1 MDLFIKNASLIDG
14 TAKPVRKANVGI
26 KENKIVYIGKENF
39 SAKRIIKAN
48 NYILAPGFIDT
59 HSHSDF
65 TILADPLAEGKITQG
80 ITTEIN
86 GNCGISAFPLLGE
99 CLERRLPEINTL
111 NIKAWNDIN
120 EYIELL
126 KEARPTLNLAFLC
139 GHGNLRGS
147 VIGYK
152 NLPANREHLIK
163 MKKLLKQHFSHKIK
177 GLSTGLI
184 YPPGIFADTEELIEI
199 SKVVRYFKG
208 IYVTHMRSE
217 GDRLLSAV
225 EETLLI
231 GRNAKVPIHISHL
244 KTSGKENWWKI
255 EALMTTI
262 EASLREGIRVTAD
275 RYPYIASAT
284 DLDAFLPSWIVEGSR
299 EEIINRLRSLRVRR
313 EIKEYLRSKGENFLQ
328 SLIISDVLFD
338 GDKRFEGKRL
348 SDLTNLENCSNFI
361 ADILIRSNLYVGVIY
376 FGMNEENLMK
386 ILSKPYVM
394 IGTDS
399 AARCSNGITAQGKP
413 HPRGFGSFPRFLR
426 KYVLEKKIMSLEEA
440 IRKIT
445 FLPAKTFKIEKRGL
459 IKEGY
464 FADLVI
470 FDPSEIEDSATF
482 ESPFK
487 TAKGV
492 KYVIVNGSISV
503 EDGTLTGLRKGEIL
517 L

>member
-1 MDLFIKNASLIDG
+1 MDLFIRNASLIDG
-14 TAKPVRKANVGI
+14 SAKQIRKANVGI

-39 SAKRIIKAN
+39 SAQRVIEAN
-48 NYILAPGFIDT
+48 NYIIAPGFIDT

-65 TILADPLAEGKITQG
+65 TILADPRAEGKITQG

-99 CLERRLPEINTL
+99 ALERRLPEINAL
-111 NIKAWNDIN
+111 KIKPWSEIN
-120 EYIELL
+120 EYKELL
-126 KEARPTLNLAFLC
+126 REAKPSLNLVFLC
-139 GHGNLRGS
+139 GQGNLRGS
-147 VIGYK
+147 VIGFK
-152 NLPANREHLIK
+152 NLPANREHLTN
-163 MKKLLKQHFSHKIK
+163 MKRLLKQQFSHKIK

-184 YPPGIFADTEELIEI
+184 YPPGIFSDTEELVEI
-199 SKVVRYFKG
+199 NKVVNYFKG
-208 IYVTHMRSE
+208 IYATHMRSE

-231 GRNAKVPIHISHL
+231 GRRAKVPIHISHL
-244 KTSGKENWWKI
+244 KTSGEENWWKI
-255 EALMTTI
+255 DALLTTI
-262 EASLREGIRVTAD
+262 EASLKEGIRVTAD
-275 RYPYIASAT
+275 CYPYIASAT

-299 EEIINRLRSLRVRR
+299 EEIVNRLKSFRVRKH
-313 EIKEYLRSKGENFLQ
+313 IKEFLRSKGENFLQ
-328 SLIISDVLFD
+328 NLMISHVMFE

-348 SDLTNLENCSNFI
+348 SDLTSLENCSDFI
-361 ADILIRSNLYVGVIY
+361 ADVLIRSNLFVGVIY
-376 FGMNEENLMK
+376 FGMNEENLTK

-399 AARCSNGITAQGKP
+399 AARCSSGITAQGKL

-440 IRKIT
+440 ISKIT

-459 IKEGY
+459 IKVGF

-470 FDPSEIEDSATF
+470 FDASEIEDTATF
-482 ESPFK
+482 ERPFK
-487 TAKGV
+487 IAKGI
-492 KYVIVNGSISV
+492 KYVIVNGSITV
-503 EDGTLTGLRKGEIL
+503 EDGTFTGIRKGNIL